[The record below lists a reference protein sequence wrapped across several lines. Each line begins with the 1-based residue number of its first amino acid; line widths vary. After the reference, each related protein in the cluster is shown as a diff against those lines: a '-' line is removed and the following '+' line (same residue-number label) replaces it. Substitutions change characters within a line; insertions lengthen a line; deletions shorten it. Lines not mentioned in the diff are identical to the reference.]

1 MKQIIILATLF
12 FSYFFYG
19 QSLQVNDAESR
30 NPLEGVEIIN
40 QNGATIGITN
50 NKGIYILEN
59 KAHSGYIKL
68 SLLDYEGITINI
80 DSLSDNEEN
89 LFFLNKT
96 NFELDELVV
105 EGGKKFRQNKKTPH
119 HTVNLSE
126 KDIHFYQVP
135 NMADLL
141 KATGEVFVQKSQLGG
156 GSPMIRG
163 FATNRV
169 LIVVDGIRMNNA
181 IFRSGNIQNV
191 LAVDQFGIKNINV
204 IAGPSSVLY
213 GSDAIGGVMNFITE
227 ENYPT
232 QNFEF
237 SGKFN
242 ARYASASDE
251 KTANAQI
258 KLSGKKWSSFT
269 SFSSYNYGDLEMGS
283 HGLNDYLR
291 HEYVKSINGKDFIV
305 KNNNPKKQLF
315 TGYRQKN
322 LMQNI
327 KFMPHNKL
335 ELNYKLLY
343 AETSNVPRYDR
354 LIRYGKDKL
363 KYAEWYYGPQKW
375 TLNALSLKS
384 TNENLFF
391 NQMKSTVSHQLFK
404 ESRHNRSFEKGS
416 RSNKFEEV
424 DLFSW
429 ENNFLKE
436 FNSKQSL
443 SYGTDIMLNYV
454 KSTAN
459 KEDIT
464 TGEKKKAASRYPE
477 TATWHQFGL
486 YANFQQIINPIITI
500 EAGTRFSLVNST
512 SVFSKEFYDLPFDNA
527 DFQASNLSG
536 SIATLIEPNN
546 NSTFRMSLS
555 TGFRAPNIDDIGK
568 IFDSEPGNVIV
579 PNPGLKPENIVS
591 LEGGYSQQFGNF
603 LFINLNIYHSW
614 LKNAL
619 VRRDFTLN
627 GNPTMLYQGEE
638 SQIQAIQNA
647 SKANV
652 YGGIF
657 STEINI
663 DRHLKF
669 FTKIN
674 YTKGEEEL
682 DNGKMSPLRHA
693 APLFGNIGLRYQNRF
708 AQILFETEYNG
719 EIKAEEMPLSERKKT
734 YMYALNSDG
743 KPYVPSWFTLN
754 LRTQFNL
761 SKATSVN
768 IGLENIL
775 DKRYQP
781 YSSGVTAPGRN
792 FIIAVQTVF

>member
-1 MKQIIILATLF
+1 MKQIYILATLF
-12 FSYFFYG
+12 LGCFFYG
-19 QSLQVNDAESR
+19 QSLQINDADSG
-30 NPLEGVEIIN
+30 NPLEGVKITN
-40 QNGATIGITN
+40 QHGATIGITN
-50 NKGIYILEN
+50 NKGVYNLEN
-59 KAHSGYIKL
+59 KTHSGSIRL
-68 SLLDYEGITINI
+68 SILDYEDVTIDI
-80 DSLSDNEEN
+80 ESLNKEEEN
-89 LFFLNKT
+89 QFFLNKT
-96 NFELDELVV
+96 TFELDGLVV
-105 EGGKKFRQNKKTPH
+105 EGGKKFRQNEKTPH
-119 HTVNLSE
+119 HTVSLSE
-126 KDIHFYQVP
+126 KDVHFYQAP

-141 KATGEVFVQKSQLGG
+141 KATGEVYVQKSQLGG

-169 LIVVDGIRMNNA
+169 LIVVDDIRMNNA

-204 IAGPSSVLY
+204 VAGPSSVLY
-213 GSDAIGGVMNFITE
+213 GSDAIGGVMNFVTE

-242 ARYASASDE
+242 ARYASASEE

-269 SFSSYNYGDLEMGS
+269 SFSAYDYGDLEMGS
-283 HGLNDYLR
+283 HGPNDYLR

-315 TGYRQKN
+315 TGYKQKN

-327 KFMPHNKL
+327 KFMPNNKL
-335 ELNYKLLY
+335 EFNYKLLY
-343 AETSNVPRYDR
+343 AETSEVPRYDR
-354 LIRYGKDKL
+354 LIRYRKNKPRH
-363 KYAEWYYGPQKW
+363 AEWYYGPQKW

-384 TNENLFF
+384 TSKNLFF

-404 ESRHNRSFEKGS
+404 ESRHSRGFEKSS
-416 RSNKFEEV
+416 RANKFEEV
-424 DLFSW
+424 DVFSW
-429 ENNFLKE
+429 DNNFLKE

-464 TGEKKKAASRYPE
+464 TGEKKKVASRYPE
-477 TATWHQFGL
+477 KATWNQFGV
-486 YANFQQIINPIITI
+486 YANFQQILNPTITI

-527 DFQASNLSG
+527 DFQTSNLSG
-536 SIATLIEPNN
+536 SLATLIEPNN

-591 LEGGYSQQFGNF
+591 LEGGYSQQFGRF
-603 LFINLNIYHSW
+603 LFVNLNIYHSW

-619 VRRDFTLN
+619 VRRDFMLN
-627 GNPTMLYQGEE
+627 GKSTMLYQGEE

-652 YGGIF
+652 YGGVF
-657 STEINI
+657 STEINL
-663 DRHLKF
+663 DRRLKF
-669 FTKIN
+669 FAKVN

-693 APLFGNIGLRYQNRF
+693 APLFGNIGLRYQNKF
-708 AQILFETEYNG
+708 AQILLETEYNG

-734 YMYALNSDG
+734 YMYALNSNG
-743 KPYVPSWFTLN
+743 EPFVPSWFTLN
-754 LRTQFNL
+754 LRTQFKL
-761 SKATSVN
+761 SKETSVN
-768 IGLENIL
+768 VGLENIL

-792 FIIAVQTVF
+792 FIISVQTAF